1 MSSVQM
7 VVVQSL
13 HRYQPRLNV
22 VEVHEDGAEN
32 ASQPRQ
38 SFTFPETQFVAV
50 TAYQNTDVRKFVLS
64 NTDYFFKLGGRQTFS
79 CWGKSGSQIYSRL
92 G

>member
-1 MSSVQM
+1 M

-50 TAYQNTDVRKFVLS
+50 TAYQNTDVRKFVPS
-64 NTDYFFKLGGRQTFS
+64 NIDLFSLIGARQKCSFGVKVVHKLTVD
-79 CWGKSGSQIYSRL
+79 
-92 G
+92 